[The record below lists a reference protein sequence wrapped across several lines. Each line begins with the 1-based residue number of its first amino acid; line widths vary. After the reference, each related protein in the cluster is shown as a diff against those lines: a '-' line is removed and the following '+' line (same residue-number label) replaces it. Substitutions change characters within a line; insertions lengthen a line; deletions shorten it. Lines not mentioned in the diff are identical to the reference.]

1 MKGICKFCG
10 QEKELIKS
18 HIIPKCFYQLKIRGP
33 MTAIR
38 PGSKD
43 PIDKKNYQNGLKEPL
58 MCTDCDNK
66 LGTLDGYAN
75 RILAYAIKNHPFR
88 NVDDI
93 KTYLMQAPDFDYA
106 KLRKF
111 FISLAWRASVSSE
124 SFHLGKYEAIAL
136 QILKDEIP
144 DDKTLF
150 VPIVFRK
157 NTQTAVDNITMFATN
172 KYCGKTACLVR
183 FPNYEI
189 AIITNTKHSN
199 NEQAMQLYK
208 SMLTPREFLVIET
221 NFISPD
227 DVKLINAIRGC
238 QKQLH

>member
-1 MKGICKFCG
+1 MGICKFCG
-10 QEKELIKS
+10 QKKDLIAS
-18 HIIPKCFYQLKIRGP
+18 HIIPKCFYQLRTRGP
-33 MTAIR
+33 VMAIR
-38 PGSKD
+38 PGSKA
-43 PIDKKNYQNGLKEPL
+43 PIDKKNYQNGIKEPL
-58 MCTDCDNK
+58 MCKDCDNK
-66 LGTLDGYAN
+66 LGTLDGYTN
-75 RILAYAIKNHPFR
+75 RILSHAIKNHPFQ

-93 KTYLMQAPDFDYA
+93 KTYLMQAPDFDYV

-144 DDKTLF
+144 DDQTLF

-172 KYCGKTACLVR
+172 KYCGKIACLVR

-189 AIITNTKHSN
+189 AIITNTNHSN

-221 NFISPD
+221 NFISSD
-227 DVKLINAIRGC
+227 DIKLINAIRKC
-238 QKQLH
+238 QQSRH